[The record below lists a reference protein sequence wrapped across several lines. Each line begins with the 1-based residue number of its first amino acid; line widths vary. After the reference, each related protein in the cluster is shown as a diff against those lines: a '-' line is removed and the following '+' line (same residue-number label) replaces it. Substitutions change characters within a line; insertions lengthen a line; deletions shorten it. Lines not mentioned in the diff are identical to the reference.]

1 LSATSLRIDQD
12 AHRLREGRGL
22 HGPLAAVHM
31 PSVEQ
36 LDDLT
41 AVRIVGF
48 DSVNPLDGIAATKRQ
63 KWVTAPSGPLLKATE
78 RARLSVCGR
87 GATNT

>member
-1 LSATSLRIDQD
+1 
-12 AHRLREGRGL
+12 
-22 HGPLAAVHM
+22 M